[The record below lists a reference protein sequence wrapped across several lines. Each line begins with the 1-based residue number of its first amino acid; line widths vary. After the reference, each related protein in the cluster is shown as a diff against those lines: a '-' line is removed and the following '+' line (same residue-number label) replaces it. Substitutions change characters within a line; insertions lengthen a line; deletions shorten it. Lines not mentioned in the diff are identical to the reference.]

1 MTLQETK
8 KDYDVIRPITGDVPC
23 GRSNRNPSN
32 IMNMLAFLNVRLQC
46 NIRGRE
52 SQCSAETASNSLHSV
67 HFRCLT
73 SDYKKVTIPLT
84 IPIGIENY
92 KKHLRLLR
100 RTII

>member
-1 MTLQETK
+1 M
-8 KDYDVIRPITGDVPC
+8 IRPITGDVLR

-32 IMNMLAFLNVRLQC
+32 ITSILAFLNVRLQC
-46 NIRGRE
+46 NIRGEE
-52 SQCSAETASNSLHSV
+52 SQRSAETASNSLHSV

-73 SDYKKVTIPLT
+73 SVYKKVTIQLT